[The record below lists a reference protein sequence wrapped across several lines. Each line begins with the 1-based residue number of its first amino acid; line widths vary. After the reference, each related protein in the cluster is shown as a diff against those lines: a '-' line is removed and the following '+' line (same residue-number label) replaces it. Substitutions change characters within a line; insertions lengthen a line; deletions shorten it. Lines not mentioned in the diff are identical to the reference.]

1 MRDCVGP
8 YYEII
13 EGSVTFSRIALAGL
27 VIISAILCCLCYKW
41 RNISQSFLY
50 IECIIRMIAVLIP
63 NLANYRD
70 NNIAY
75 LYIALL
81 IMIAFYN
88 DSIGHI
94 IAATVMYAF
103 QIFFAVHVVYLE
115 PLTIVTVCLNILLI
129 LTYFLITIAFFS
141 LVKYIR
147 LLHCQLFFSN
157 KEHIKLLNGMH
168 EGLLI
173 MSNKQEAG

>member
-50 IECIIRMIAVLIP
+50 IECIIRTIAVLIP

-70 NNIAY
+70 NNMAY
-75 LYIALL
+75 
-81 IMIAFYN
+81 F
-88 DSIGHI
+88 
-94 IAATVMYAF
+94 
-103 QIFFAVHVVYLE
+103 
-115 PLTIVTVCLNILLI
+115 
-129 LTYFLITIAFFS
+129 
-141 LVKYIR
+141 
-147 LLHCQLFFSN
+147 
-157 KEHIKLLNGMH
+157 
-168 EGLLI
+168 
-173 MSNKQEAG
+173 